1 MSEQAELSD
10 AQKRTLETFMECGS
24 TSGTATKL
32 GLSRSTVRSYL
43 RRVEDKGMAPWLEK
57 MPVPDHLQ
65 MRNTTVHIKE
75 GQVVEEWRR
84 LIPGQQEIMELIEE
98 LAEPVRGRGR
108 AAARRVRKSDT
119 DRQLF
124 EIDIYDP
131 HVGMYASA
139 RETGDEDYDT
149 DLAVKRMLAAV
160 EDLASRADR
169 PHTVVLVFG
178 GDIMHADNRS
188 NMTEKSHNILDTDT
202 RYFRT
207 IDYVSKV
214 CIDCVQIAA
223 SLAQE
228 LKVVVVPGNHDF
240 HSCLWLHRLL
250 TLYYEKCPNIEIL
263 QQDTFRKHMVWG
275 NNLLAWAHGDNIAT
289 TKWPLVVAAEWPEAW
304 GRTVHRHLK
313 LGHVHHK
320 KALAPV
326 TVNEQ
331 PGLLVEYLEALC
343 PSDAWHS
350 GSGYVGSA
358 RGASAFTYDRE
369 HGLYT
374 RHYHHPERTR

>member
-1 MSEQAELSD
+1 METGSNTQVA
-10 AQKRTLETFMECGS
+10 KTLNI
-24 TSGTATKL
+24 
-32 GLSRSTVRSYL
+32 SRSTVRSHL
-43 RRVEDKGMAPWLEK
+43 HRIEAKGHAPWLEK
-57 MPVPDHLQ
+57 MPMPDH
-65 MRNTTVHIKE
+65 MKMHRTCIHVKKGE
-75 GQVVEEWRR
+75 VVEEWRHM
-84 LIPGQQEIMELIEE
+84 IPGQQEILELIEE
-98 LAEPVRGRGR
+98 LAQPVRGKGK
-108 AAARRVRKSDT
+108 APKRRERKSDT
-119 DRQLF
+119 DNQLF

-149 DLAVKRMLAAV
+149 DRAVTRMLAAV

-250 TLYYEKCPNIEIL
+250 TLYYENCPNIEIL

-275 NNLLAWAHGDNIAT
+275 NNLLAWAHGDSIAT
-289 TKWPLVVAAEWPEAW
+289 AKWPMVVAAEWPEAW
-304 GRTVHRHLK
+304 GQTVHRHLK

-320 KALAPV
+320 KAMSPV
-326 TVNEQ
+326 TVHEQ

-350 GSGYVGSA
+350 GAGFVGSA
-358 RGASAFTYDRE
+358 RGASAFTYDRK

-374 RHYHHPERTR
+374 RHYHHPERAG